1 VGRHTKQA
9 DNRLRLVRGSA
20 LTLVWLGGIAVGFFG
35 ILSVAA
41 RYGCS
46 RSAHGLA
53 CRQSGS
59 LLGGVIIAA
68 VVAVV
73 TAVTVYT
80 HGRSSRVVGVAA
92 AVGLVLLVACY
103 YCAHA
108 LISTA

>member
-1 VGRHTKQA
+1 M
-9 DNRLRLVRGSA
+9 
-20 LTLVWLGGIAVGFFG
+20 VWLGGVGAGFFA

-41 RYGCS
+41 RYGCA

-59 LLGGVIIAA
+59 ALGIVIVAA

-73 TAVTVYT
+73 TTVTVYT
-80 HGRSSRVVGVAA
+80 HGRTTRAVGVAA
-92 AVGLVLLVACY
+92 ALGLALLAGCY

-108 LISTA
+108 LIATA